1 MDVGAPDLIT
11 ALPDDML
18 VEILVR
24 LRCPRAAA
32 RTGGLSRSWRGHWAR
47 LPIHV
52 FRGVALGSVQ
62 AALASIKAEGGP
74 GASVTLLDISVPEA
88 SLSETELRERVPK
101 LLDAAAELS
110 PVELRLAVW
119 ENTPF
124 KYVKVAV
131 PRFPRAAS
139 VELQGLDL
147 AFADQPCSWQG
158 FPALERLSLTSCRAV
173 LTNVLR
179 RCPRLHVLRL
189 RDDLLVCQHKNIIIK
204 SSSLQ
209 ELDVENRVPF
219 LHRVHIDAPALKRL
233 AMSFASSNNIV
244 VSVSVSA
251 PVLEKVSWRCRYS
264 TVSAG
269 LGVSVGL
276 GPWCLLSVR
285 LQTAETNGQLHPH
298 VHVLSLFAA
307 AHTSYIFSEGLN
319 LTTEIE
325 RHMVT
330 LFSVLELH
338 VQTSGHVFGAFALH
352 VLDIERIRT
361 DTESLKVILLRSEDN
376 EACPANCAC
385 ELPNNNWRSQT
396 ISMTMTMTKLEKVEI
411 RGFQGEG
418 HEFDFLKL
426 VFSCAPNLKTMSV
439 RLADGVEQS
448 NYCCQKIHDVFKT
461 YPSVK
466 CNVDLN

>member
-1 MDVGAPDLIT
+1 MDAGAPDLIT

-18 VEILVR
+18 VEILLR

-32 RTGGLSRSWRGHWAR
+32 RTGGLSRSWRGLWTR

-52 FRGVALGSVQ
+52 FRGVALGSIQ
-62 AALASIKAEGGP
+62 AALASIKAKGGGP

-88 SLSETELRERVPK
+88 PLSESELRERVPK

-110 PVELRLAVW
+110 PVEFRLAVW

-124 KYVKVAV
+124 KYVKVVV
-131 PRFPRAAS
+131 PRFPRATS
-139 VELQGLDL
+139 VELQGLEL

-179 RCPRLHVLRL
+179 RCPRLRVLRL
-189 RDDLLVCQHKNIIIK
+189 RDDLLVCQHTNIIIN

-219 LHRVHIDAPALKRL
+219 LHRFDIDAPALKRL
-233 AMSFASSNNIV
+233 AMSFASSNNII

-251 PVLEKVSWRCRYS
+251 PALEEVSRRCRYS

-307 AHTSYIFSEGLN
+307 AHTSYIYIQRGS
-319 LTTEIE
+319 
-325 RHMVT
+325 T
-330 LFSVLELH
+330 L
-338 VQTSGHVFGAFALH
+338 
-352 VLDIERIRT
+352 RR
-361 DTESLKVILLRSEDN
+361 R
-376 EACPANCAC
+376 
-385 ELPNNNWRSQT
+385 
-396 ISMTMTMTKLEKVEI
+396 
-411 RGFQGEG
+411 
-418 HEFDFLKL
+418 
-426 VFSCAPNLKTMSV
+426 
-439 RLADGVEQS
+439 
-448 NYCCQKIHDVFKT
+448 
-461 YPSVK
+461 
-466 CNVDLN
+466 